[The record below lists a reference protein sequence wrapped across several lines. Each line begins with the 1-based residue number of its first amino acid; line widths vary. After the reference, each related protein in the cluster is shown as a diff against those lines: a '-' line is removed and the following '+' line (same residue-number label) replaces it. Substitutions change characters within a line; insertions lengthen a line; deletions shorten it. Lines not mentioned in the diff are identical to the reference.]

1 MVYYSALVGELIEV
15 GKISSGRERIDC
27 GQFFSSWQTVDTDLE
42 DTSGKSAS
50 RGEDLM

>member
-1 MVYYSALVGELIEV
+1 LKSASV
-15 GKISSGRERIDC
+15 SSGRERIDC